1 MDTRNG
7 QRVPY
12 AAQHAAQRVPDT
24 VAEALPIL
32 LNPTVVDDEDEESL
46 LPRPEDL
53 PPMKEG
59 NDFLNASAIL
69 GLILVALIVIAV
81 ISQLNH

>member
-7 QRVPY
+7 QRTPY
-12 AAQHAAQRVPDT
+12 AAQRVPDT

-32 LNPTVVDDEDEESL
+32 LNPTVVDDEDEDEESL

-53 PPMKEG
+53 PPMKES
-59 NDFLNASAIL
+59 NDIFNASALL

-81 ISQLNH
+81 ISHVNH

>member
-7 QRVPY
+7 QRTPY
-12 AAQHAAQRVPDT
+12 AAQRVPDT

-53 PPMKEG
+53 PPMKES
-59 NDFLNASAIL
+59 NDIFNASALL

-81 ISQLNH
+81 ISQVNH